1 MYDPTS
7 PTQRVGSD
15 ITKDFKQVQHM
26 LLPRLA
32 ALAEIAWAYDRKE
45 PYEVFAK
52 RAKALLPDF
61 YGNHGLHYAP
71 YFFED
76 VE

>member
-1 MYDPTS
+1 MQANLWTEY
-7 PTQRVGSD
+7 
-15 ITKDFKQVQHM
+15 IADFKQVQHM